1 MPVGCPSPGGVCSPS
16 SELWKGG
23 GAVNC
28 RRRGAG
34 AASWGGGRTFAPS
47 RGPPLSSSLLSP
59 PPGSWT
65 TCPICVCPITSPSPS
80 PRSSSASVC
89 WTPRTATF
97 SSRPSELAALSH
109 PRFSLPRAPP
119 ARLPGRLR
127 AGALA
132 GFRLEQAPCSPQT
145 PRACCVPSSVPGMV
159 WGRAGSQRRGSQGP
173 GLPKACGLSGV
184 LSWRSFPQGRP
195 PGSRLALSPAP
206 GGVAVVLGGEGSGPR
221 SDRWCH
227 VSTGFGP

>member
-34 AASWGGGRTFAPS
+34 AASWGGGRAFAPS

-97 SSRPSELAALSH
+97 SSRPSELAALSPTRGSVFPGH
-109 PRFSLPRAPP
+109 P
-119 ARLPGRLR
+119 LPGSP
-127 AGALA
+127 AALE
-132 GFRLEQAPCSPQT
+132 L
-145 PRACCVPSSVPGMV
+145 
-159 WGRAGSQRRGSQGP
+159 GRWPASGWN
-173 GLPKACGLSGV
+173 GLPALHRHPEPAVCPAQCLARCGGG
-184 LSWRSFPQGRP
+184 QGHR
-195 PGSRLALSPAP
+195 
-206 GGVAVVLGGEGSGPR
+206 GEGAKAPAFPKLMVCLGS
-221 SDRWCH
+221 
-227 VSTGFGP
+227 